1 MSTESFNVLF
11 HVPYNTEQINDADI
25 TWLDNFQSI
34 LCISTE
40 QILKQEIIISN
51 PFGKK
56 NNIVKDPNDFDI
68 IIQFLLHEDYLP
80 EKCIQQ
86 TIAKSDQLR
95 LQLICK
101 PNVNISGLNQLQNIK
116 SYDIFDHSRKGAN
129 DLNVKNINN
138 DIWLKIIDITHEL
151 KINLVQRKKKSEKII
166 FIAET
171 SNDQK
176 NNRQILVREFTHLG
190 FRVVPDT
197 ELPNDMMQFTELASD
212 LMNNAVLSVHVIGN
226 EYAPLLEN
234 IDVSK
239 VEIQNDIFSE
249 IAASNRLIKRYVWI
263 PPNLKPKSEKQ
274 KQYIESFKRN
284 IELLVNT
291 EIVQAPIELFKTIL
305 KENLDV
311 ADKANNITIDRQEQK
326 GKTAYLIN
334 SDDAEKRANELKAIL
349 EKNNIQMLNN
359 SKSRNKI
366 EQIQQHKRNLVKCDL
381 VFILYSSENEQWLNS
396 KLNDIVKSPGFGRTN
411 AFDLKILLLD
421 TDKKPIISSSLKN
434 LQVIDIKNK
443 NISEPISSLIE
454 KR

>member
-25 TWLDNFQSI
+25 TWLDNFQAI
-34 LCISTE
+34 LRISTE
-40 QILKQEIIISN
+40 QILKQEINITN
-51 PFGKK
+51 PFGKENK
-56 NNIVKDPNDFDI
+56 IVKDPNDFDI
-68 IIQFLLHEDYLP
+68 IIQFILHEDYQID
-80 EKCIQQ
+80 KCIQKII
-86 TIAKSDQLR
+86 TKTDQLR
-95 LQLICK
+95 IQLICK
-101 PNVNISGLNQLQNIK
+101 PNINISGLNQLHNIK
-116 SYDIFDHSRKGAN
+116 TFDIFDHSRKGAN
-129 DLNVKNINN
+129 DLIIKNLNN
-138 DIWLKIIDITHEL
+138 DIWLKIIDITQEL
-151 KINLVQRKKKSEKII
+151 KAHLVQRKRKSDKII

-171 SNDQK
+171 SLDQK
-176 NNRQILVREFTHLG
+176 NNRQSLLREFTHLG

-197 ELPNDMMQFTELASD
+197 ELPSDMMQFTEQASD
-212 LMNNAVLSVHVIGN
+212 LMNEAALSVHIIGN

-249 IAASNRLIKRYVWI
+249 VAASNRLIKRFVWI

-291 EIVQAPIELFKTIL
+291 EIVQAPIELFKSIL

-311 ADKANNITIDRQEQK
+311 SENTNNITFDKQEQK
-326 GKTAYLIN
+326 GKTAYLIH
-334 SDDAEKRANELKAIL
+334 SDDAENRAKEIKTILK
-349 EKNNIQMLNN
+349 KNNIQLLDN
-359 SKSRNKI
+359 SNSTNKI
-366 EQIQQHKRNLVKCDL
+366 EQIQQHKKNLVKCDL

-396 KLNDIVKSPGFGRTN
+396 KLNDIVKSPGFGKTK
-411 AFDLKILLLD
+411 AFDLKVLLLD
-421 TDKKPIISSSLKN
+421 TDKKPMILSSLKD

-454 KR
+454 KK

>member
-25 TWLDNFQSI
+25 TWLDNFQAI
-34 LCISTE
+34 LRISTE
-40 QILKQEIIISN
+40 QILKQEINITN
-51 PFGKK
+51 PFGKENK
-56 NNIVKDPNDFDI
+56 IVKDPNDFDI
-68 IIQFLLHEDYLP
+68 IIQFILHEDYQID
-80 EKCIQQ
+80 KCIQKII
-86 TIAKSDQLR
+86 TKTDQLR
-95 LQLICK
+95 IQLICK
-101 PNVNISGLNQLQNIK
+101 PNINISGLNQLHNIK
-116 SYDIFDHSRKGAN
+116 TFDIFDHSRKGAN
-129 DLNVKNINN
+129 DLIIKNLNN
-138 DIWLKIIDITHEL
+138 DIWLKIIDITQEL
-151 KINLVQRKKKSEKII
+151 KAHLVQRKRKSDKII

-171 SNDQK
+171 SPDQK
-176 NNRQILVREFTHLG
+176 NNRQSLLREFTHLG

-197 ELPNDMMQFTELASD
+197 ELPSDMMQFTEQASD
-212 LMNNAVLSVHVIGN
+212 LMNEAALSVHIIGN

-249 IAASNRLIKRYVWI
+249 VAASNRLIKRFVWI

-291 EIVQAPIELFKTIL
+291 EIVQAPIELFKSIL

-311 ADKANNITIDRQEQK
+311 SENTNNITFDKQEQK
-326 GKTAYLIN
+326 GKTAYLIH
-334 SDDAEKRANELKAIL
+334 SDDAENRAKEIKTILK
-349 EKNNIQMLNN
+349 KNNIQLLDN
-359 SKSRNKI
+359 SNSTNKI
-366 EQIQQHKRNLVKCDL
+366 EQIQQHKKNLVKCDL

-396 KLNDIVKSPGFGRTN
+396 KLNDIVKSPGFGKTK
-411 AFDLKILLLD
+411 AFDLKVLLLD
-421 TDKKPIISSSLKN
+421 TDKKPMIISTLKD

-454 KR
+454 KK

>member
-11 HVPYNTEQINDADI
+11 YVPYNTEQINDADI

-34 LCISTE
+34 LRISTE

-68 IIQFLLHEDYLP
+68 IIQFILHEDYLL

-86 TIAKSDQLR
+86 NVPKTDQLR
-95 LQLICK
+95 IQLICK
-101 PNVNISGLNQLQNIK
+101 PNINISGLNQLHNIK
-116 SYDIFDHSRKGAN
+116 TFDIFDHSRKGAN
-129 DLNVKNINN
+129 DLIIKNLNN

-151 KINLVQRKKKSEKII
+151 KVHLVQRKKKSEKII

-171 SNDQK
+171 SPDQK
-176 NNRQILVREFTHLG
+176 NNRQNLIREFTHLG
-190 FRVVPDT
+190 FRVVPDN
-197 ELPNDMMQFTELASD
+197 ELPNDMMQFTEQASD
-212 LMNNAVLSVHVIGN
+212 LMNDAVLSVHIIGN

-234 IDVSK
+234 IEVSK

-249 IAASNRLIKRYVWI
+249 IAASNRLIKRFVWI

-291 EIVQAPIELFKTIL
+291 EIVQAPIELFKSIL

-311 ADKANNITIDRQEQK
+311 SEKANNITFDKQEQK
-326 GKTAYLIN
+326 GKTVYLIH
-334 SDDAEKRANELKAIL
+334 SDDAENRAKEIKTILK
-349 EKNNIQMLNN
+349 KNNIQLLDN
-359 SKSRNKI
+359 SNSTNKI
-366 EQIQQHKRNLVKCDL
+366 EQIQQHKKNLVKCDL
-381 VFILYSSENEQWLNS
+381 VFILYSSENEQWLHS
-396 KLNDIVKSPGFGRTN
+396 KLNDIVKSPGFGKTN
-411 AFDLKILLLD
+411 AFDLKVLLLD
-421 TDKKPIISSSLKN
+421 TDKKPMILSSLKD

-454 KR
+454 KK

>member
-25 TWLDNFQSI
+25 TWLDNFQAI
-34 LCISTE
+34 LRISTE
-40 QILKQEIIISN
+40 QILKQEINITN
-51 PFGKK
+51 PFGKENK
-56 NNIVKDPNDFDI
+56 IVKDPNDFDI
-68 IIQFLLHEDYLP
+68 IIQFILHEDYQID
-80 EKCIQQ
+80 KCIQKII
-86 TIAKSDQLR
+86 TKTDQLR
-95 LQLICK
+95 IQLICK
-101 PNVNISGLNQLQNIK
+101 PNINISGLNQLHNIK
-116 SYDIFDHSRKGAN
+116 TFDIFDHSRKGAN
-129 DLNVKNINN
+129 DLIIKNLNN
-138 DIWLKIIDITHEL
+138 DIWLKIIDITQEL
-151 KINLVQRKKKSEKII
+151 KAHLVQRKRKSDKII

-171 SNDQK
+171 SPDQK
-176 NNRQILVREFTHLG
+176 NNRQSLLREFTHLG

-197 ELPNDMMQFTELASD
+197 ELPSDMMQFTEQASD
-212 LMNNAVLSVHVIGN
+212 LMNEAALSVHIIGN

-249 IAASNRLIKRYVWI
+249 VAASNRLIKRFVWI

-291 EIVQAPIELFKTIL
+291 EIVQAPIELFKSIL

-311 ADKANNITIDRQEQK
+311 SENTNNITFDKQEQK
-326 GKTAYLIN
+326 GKTAYLIH
-334 SDDAEKRANELKAIL
+334 SDDAENRAKEIKTILK
-349 EKNNIQMLNN
+349 KNNIQLLDN
-359 SKSRNKI
+359 SNSTNKI
-366 EQIQQHKRNLVKCDL
+366 EQIQQHKKNLVKCDL

-396 KLNDIVKSPGFGRTN
+396 KLNDIVKSPGFGKTK
-411 AFDLKILLLD
+411 AFDLKVLLLD
-421 TDKKPIISSSLKN
+421 TDKKPMILSSLKD

-454 KR
+454 KK